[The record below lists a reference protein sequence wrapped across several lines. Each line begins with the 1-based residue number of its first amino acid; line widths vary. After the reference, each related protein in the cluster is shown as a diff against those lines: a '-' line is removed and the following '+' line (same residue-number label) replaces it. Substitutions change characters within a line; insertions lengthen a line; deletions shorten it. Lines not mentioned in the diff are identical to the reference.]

1 MRSTLI
7 RAVLVAVLSITTTI
21 GLMSSVVA
29 TASTPVTSTTEL
41 NVRAKPSTS
50 AKIVGSLHRGQTV
63 KSTSDSNGW
72 TKITYKGKTAY
83 VASRY
88 VTKGE
93 ELPTGDDVGQGQ
105 TRTTTT
111 QVNLREGPGLTE
123 DVITVLDEGTKVTQT
138 GNTSKGWTE
147 VTVDG
152 EKGWV
157 STQYLTAATDG
168 LPEVT
173 GTRSTTRD
181 LIVRA
186 TSDDDGT
193 EIGLAEK
200 GTKVKITGTTKNARA
215 QIVFEGKVG
224 WVLAKYLSNGD
235 SDEPTA
241 PPLPAITGTR
251 YATADLIIRTTSGA
265 DFENLGDIPEGTKIS
280 ITGVTENSR
289 AQIIWD
295 GAVRWVTA
303 QYLSKTKP
311 GNDGGGSG
319 SGGGLSGSTKGLKP
333 NALKVIAAVRSDWP
347 QIKVFGGV
355 HPDPLPDHPSGRAVD
370 LMIPN
375 YKSAA
380 GKKLGHDMSRW
391 LEAHHTEL
399 GINYIIW
406 DQHIWNVQRDS
417 QGWRSMASRG
427 SDSANH
433 KNHVH
438 VTVLAKGYAPI

>member
-7 RAVLVAVLSITTTI
+7 RAVLIAVLSITTTI

-29 TASTPVTSTTEL
+29 TASVPVTSTTEL

-72 TKITYKGKTAY
+72 TTITYQGKTAY

-93 ELPTGDDVGQGQ
+93 ELPTGGDVGQGQ
-105 TRTTTT
+105 ISTTTT
-111 QVNLREGPGLTE
+111 QVNLREGPALTE
-123 DVITVLDEGTKVTQT
+123 DVVAVLDAGTKVTQT
-138 GNTSKGWTE
+138 GKTSKGYTE
-147 VTVDG
+147 VTVG
-152 EKGWV
+152 SKKGWV
-157 STQYLTAATDG
+157 STQYLTKASDG
-168 LPEVT
+168 LPAVT
-173 GTRSTTRD
+173 GTRKATMD
-181 LIVRA
+181 LSIRA
-186 TSDDDGT
+186 TSEEDAKVV
-193 EIGLAEK
+193 GLARK
-200 GTKVKITGTTKNARA
+200 GTKVSITGTTKNARA
-215 QIVFEGKVG
+215 QIVFDGKVG

-235 SDEPTA
+235 TDEPSP
-241 PPLPAITGTR
+241 PPLPPVTGTR
-251 YATADLIIRTTSGA
+251 YATADLTIRTTSGS
-265 DFENLGDIPEGTKIS
+265 DFVDLGDIPKGTKLS
-280 ITGVTENSR
+280 ITGVSENGRS
-289 AQIIWD
+289 QIVWES
-295 GAVRWVTA
+295 AVRWITT

-311 GNDGGGSG
+311 TSEGGGSG

-333 NALKVIAAVRSDWP
+333 NALKVLDAVRKNWP

-355 HPDPLPDHPSGRAVD
+355 HPDPLPDHPSGRALD
-370 LMIPN
+370 LMLPN

-391 LEAHHTEL
+391 LEARHSEL
-399 GINYIIW
+399 GINYIIY
-406 DQHIWNVQRDS
+406 DQHIWNEQRDKE
-417 QGWRSMASRG
+417 GWRPMASRG

>member
-21 GLMSSVVA
+21 GLMSSMTA
-29 TASTPVTSTTEL
+29 TASTPVTATTEL

-50 AKIVGSLHRGQTV
+50 ATIVGSLHRGQTV
-63 KSTSDSNGW
+63 KARSDTNGW

-83 VASRY
+83 VSSRY
-88 VTKGE
+88 LTKGE
-93 ELPTGDDVGQGQ
+93 EMPTGDDVDKGA
-105 TRTTTT
+105 TATTTT

-123 DVITVLDEGTKVTQT
+123 DVITVLDEGTKVTKT
-138 GNTSKGWTE
+138 GKTSKGWTE
-147 VTVDG
+147 VEVG
-152 EKGWV
+152 SEQGWV
-157 STQYLTAATDG
+157 STQYLTDAVSG

-173 GTRSTTRD
+173 GTRKATRD
-181 LIVRA
+181 LNVRE
-186 TSDDDGT
+186 TSDEDSALV
-193 EIGLAEK
+193 GLVRE
-200 GTKVKITGTTKNARA
+200 GDKVSVTGTTKNSRA
-215 QIVFEGKVG
+215 QILFEGKVG

-235 SDEPTA
+235 TDEPTA
-241 PPLPAITGTR
+241 PPLPAVTGTR
-251 YATADLIIRTTSGA
+251 YATADLTIRTTSGS
-265 DFENLGDIPEGTKIS
+265 DFTDLGDIPEGTKLS
-280 ITGVTENSR
+280 ITGVTENKR

-311 GNDGGGSG
+311 TSTGGGSG
-319 SGGGLSGSTKGLKP
+319 GSGLSGSTKGLKP
-333 NALKVIAAVRSDWP
+333 NALKVVAAVRTSWP
-347 QIKVFGGV
+347 QIKTFGGV
-355 HPDPLPDHPSGRAVD
+355 HPDPLPDHPSGRALD
-370 LMIPN
+370 LMLPN

-391 LEAHHTEL
+391 LEDHHSEL
-399 GINYIIW
+399 GINYIIY
-406 DQHIWNVQRDS
+406 DQHIWNVQRDKE
-417 QGWRSMASRG
+417 GWRPMASRG

>member
-7 RAVLVAVLSITTTI
+7 RAVLVAVLSITTTL

-29 TASTPVTSTTEL
+29 TASTPVTATTEL

-63 KSTSDSNGW
+63 RSTSDSNGW
-72 TKITYKGKTAY
+72 TKITYKSKTAY

-105 TRTTTT
+105 KRTTTT

-123 DVITVLDEGTKVTQT
+123 DVITVLDEGTEVVQT
-138 GNTSKGWTE
+138 GKTSKGWTE
-147 VTVDG
+147 ITVG
-152 EKGWV
+152 SEKGWV
-157 STQYLTAATDG
+157 STQYLTDSGDG

-173 GTRSTTRD
+173 GTRTTTKD
-181 LIVRA
+181 LSVRA
-186 TSDDDGT
+186 TSDEDSKV
-193 EIGLAEK
+193 IGLAEK
-200 GTKVKITGTTKNARA
+200 GTKVSITGTTKNARA
-215 QIVFEGKVG
+215 QIVYEGTVG

-235 SDEPTA
+235 TDEPSA
-241 PPLPAITGTR
+241 PPLPAITGSR
-251 YATADLIIRTTSGA
+251 YATADLTIRTTSGS
-265 DFENLGDIPEGTKIS
+265 DFTDLGDIPEGTKLS
-280 ITGVTENSR
+280 ITGVTENGR
-289 AQIIWD
+289 TQIIWE
-295 GAVRWVTA
+295 GAVRWVTTK
-303 QYLSKTKP
+303 YLSKTKP
-311 GNDGGGSG
+311 SSGDTGSG
-319 SGGGLSGSTKGLKP
+319 GGGLSGSTKGLKP
-333 NALKVIAAVRSDWP
+333 NALKVLAAVRESWP
-347 QIKVFGGV
+347 QIKTFGGV
-355 HPDPLPDHPSGRAVD
+355 HADPLPDHPSGRALD
-370 LMIPN
+370 LMLPG
-375 YKSAA
+375 YKSTA

-399 GINYIIW
+399 GINYIIY
-406 DQHIWNVQRDS
+406 DQHIWNEQRDKE
-417 QGWRSMASRG
+417 GWRPMASRG

>member
-21 GLMSSVVA
+21 GLMSSMTA
-29 TASTPVTSTTEL
+29 TASTPVTATTEL

-63 KSTSDSNGW
+63 KAKSDSNGW

-83 VASRY
+83 VSSRY

-93 ELPTGDDVGQGQ
+93 EMPTGDDVDKGA
-105 TRTTTT
+105 TATTTT

-123 DVITVLDEGTKVTQT
+123 DVITVLDEGTKVTKT
-138 GNTSKGWTE
+138 GKTSKGWTE
-147 VTVDG
+147 VEVG
-152 EKGWV
+152 SEQGWV
-157 STQYLTAATDG
+157 STQYLTDAVSG

-173 GTRSTTRD
+173 GTRKATRD
-181 LIVRA
+181 LNVRA
-186 TSDDDGT
+186 TSDEDSALV
-193 EIGLAEK
+193 GLVRE
-200 GTKVKITGTTKNARA
+200 GDKVSVTGTTKNSRA
-215 QIVFEGKVG
+215 QILFEGKVG

-235 SDEPTA
+235 TDEPTA
-241 PPLPAITGTR
+241 PPLPAVTGTR
-251 YATADLIIRTTSGA
+251 YATADLTIRTTSGS
-265 DFENLGDIPEGTKIS
+265 DFTDLGDIPEGTKLS
-280 ITGVTENSR
+280 ITGVTENKR

-303 QYLSKTKP
+303 QYLSKSKP
-311 GNDGGGSG
+311 SSGGGSTA
-319 SGGGLSGSTKGLKP
+319 GSTKGLKP
-333 NALKVIAAVRSDWP
+333 NGVKVLNAVRKNWP
-347 QIKVFGGV
+347 QIKTIGTVR
-355 HPDPLPDHPSGRAVD
+355 PDALPDHPSGRALD

-375 YKSAA
+375 YKSKA
-380 GKKLGHDMSRW
+380 GKKLGHDLSRW
-391 LEAHHTEL
+391 LEARHTEL